1 MVTVAFEADRSPVRR
16 RVTGARDDPRMQ
28 MSRTLAA
35 DAESAGSEPGVAA
48 WAWPAAALAI
58 VAISLAPFLVVD
70 VPAVMDYPNH
80 LARFFIL
87 AHPHDPILSKMY
99 APHWTILPNIGMDVL
114 GQALLSVLPPYV
126 GGRIVL
132 GLSLLA
138 PLAGAALY
146 ARAAFGRWTW
156 WSLGVGVVAYNGVF
170 FLGFM
175 NFLLGLG
182 VGLAGAAAWRVLRRH
197 GRDKTAALAGAAIG
211 LGAFFC
217 HLLGFG
223 LFALLIVA
231 QELEPLL
238 VDLWRRRRI
247 SWRTAAYA
255 AALLAVA
262 LAPTVLLY
270 GLSHHPSDDGEV
282 TGWNWA
288 AKLTLWLLPFMIYS
302 APATLVTA
310 AVVIGLAVLVWRG
323 SRVATGAGLALAVV
337 VAVYLVAPAA
347 AEGVTFVDARLP
359 PVAVLLLFAGVE
371 PRPPRGAARMIAG
384 ALALLI
390 LGRAAIVAANWVGHA
405 RDLAELRA
413 EFAYVPPGA
422 KILPAWTGA
431 PPGEET
437 SGREL
442 PHFMLLNDELAALA
456 VIDRRAFWPLEFAD
470 PGQQPMVLR
479 APYDRIAQP
488 VGWSAQWPRLYDAP
502 PTPAD
507 IAEHPFLTD
516 WRRRFDF
523 VLLTG
528 PRVPGPPPA
537 GLALVRGGEATS
549 LYRIVH

>member
-1 MVTVAFEADRSPVRR
+1 M
-16 RVTGARDDPRMQ
+16 PR
-28 MSRTLAA
+28 TPAA

-48 WAWPAAALAI
+48 WVWPAAALAI

-99 APHWTILPNIGMDVL
+99 APHWTVLPNIGMDVL

-132 GLSLLA
+132 GLSQLA

-247 SWRTAAYA
+247 PWRTAAYA

-262 LAPTVLLY
+262 LAPTSVLYALTR
-270 GLSHHPSDDGEV
+270 HPVVHGEIMV
-282 TGWNWA
+282 WKWDE
-288 AKLTLWLLPFMIYS
+288 KTLVSFTPFMTYS
-302 APATLVTA
+302 LAATAATA
-310 AVVIGLAVLVWRG
+310 AVVIGAAIVMTRTATRAPG
-323 SRVATGAGLALAVV
+323 VALALIG
-337 VAVYLVAPAA
+337 LVGLYIAAPFAGGGA
-347 AEGVTFVDARLP
+347 TYVDVRIPLMATL
-359 PVAVLLLFAGVE
+359 VLFAGVS
-371 PRPPRGAARMIAG
+371 PRASPRMAAA
-384 ALALLI
+384 
-390 LGRAAIVAANWVGHA
+390 VAAAFALTIVGRSALVAEHWLGHA

-413 EFAYVPPGA
+413 QLAVVPPGA
-422 KILPAWTGA
+422 KLLPVCTNFPNSE
-431 PPGEET
+431 PPRN
-437 SGREL
+437 GRR
-442 PHFMLLNDELAALA
+442 LAGYVRLDTNLEAVAL
-456 VIDRRAFWPLEFAD
+456 IDRRVFWPLLFAD
-470 PGQQPMVLR
+470 PSQQTVVVR
-479 APYDRIAQP
+479 APYDRLGQP
-488 VGWSAQWPRLYDAP
+488 LGYPALWETLFDDP
-502 PTPAD
+502 PTPATL
-507 IAEHPFLTD
+507 AYFAYLRD
-516 WRRRFDF
+516 WRNQYDF
-523 VLLTG
+523 ALLI
-528 PRVPGPPPA
+528 GPPPKTIPT
-537 GLALVRGGEATS
+537 GLTLVRAGAESS
-549 LYRIVH
+549 LYRIGRAAPATGAGSSAPGRG